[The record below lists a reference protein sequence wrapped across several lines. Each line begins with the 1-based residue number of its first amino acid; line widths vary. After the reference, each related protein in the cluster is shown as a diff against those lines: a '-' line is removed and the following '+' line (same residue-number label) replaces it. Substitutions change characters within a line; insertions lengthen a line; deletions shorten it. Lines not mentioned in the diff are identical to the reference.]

1 MPARSAASASVE
13 LLGAL
18 LEVRARRLLDPV
30 GAVPEVDR
38 VEVRGED
45 PILAPALLEL
55 PRERGLAHL
64 ARERPLVPDV
74 GVLDELLR
82 DRRAAFDDP
91 LLPDVLP
98 ERAPDAPHVDAV
110 VLEEALILDRDDRLA
125 HDRRDVLRST
135 RTRLSSPRSTASTDL
150 AVRRVDDR
158 VDVRAL
164 RGGVERGDLARD
176 RAHETERER
185 QRRQDDEDAQQA
197 PQDGAC
203 EPGAADA
210 ASPSLSEPA
219 RGRVLAPGRANS
231 RQRDLLTDGAGLWRP
246 GPRCQVESSAAVRL
260 RARGQLLTVDD
271 AERLAEQAV
280 TPEAWSYIVGGAGDE
295 RTLRWNREAF
305 SRFRLRP
312 RVLVDVSS
320 VSTETTVLGTP
331 VSMPVLVAPMA
342 FQQIAHEEGEVAM
355 ARGAAAA
362 GTLMC
367 LSTVATATPAEIAA
381 AAPGAPRWLQIYVFR
396 DRGVSDEVIAQALEA
411 GFSAL
416 VLTADLPVY
425 GIRHR
430 EARTGFEAPE
440 DDVPAIVAARERGG
454 ETDEH
459 HSLGLLESGLEWD
472 YVTELCERW
481 KVPVIVKGLVTA
493 EDAILACEHGAAG
506 VVVSNHGGRQ
516 LDGAIASLEALPEV
530 VEAVGDRA
538 EVYLDGGVRR
548 GTDVVMALALGAR
561 AVLVGRPAMYGL
573 AFGGAKGVEQVLEIL
588 REETENALALLGC
601 RSPAEVTAR
610 T

>member
-1 MPARSAASASVE
+1 ME
-13 LLGAL
+13 
-18 LEVRARRLLDPV
+18 
-30 GAVPEVDR
+30 
-38 VEVRGED
+38 
-45 PILAPALLEL
+45 
-55 PRERGLAHL
+55 
-64 ARERPLVPDV
+64 
-74 GVLDELLR
+74 
-82 DRRAAFDDP
+82 
-91 LLPDVLP
+91 
-98 ERAPDAPHVDAV
+98 
-110 VLEEALILDRDDRLA
+110 
-125 HDRRDVLRST
+125 
-135 RTRLSSPRSTASTDL
+135 
-150 AVRRVDDR
+150 
-158 VDVRAL
+158 
-164 RGGVERGDLARD
+164 
-176 RAHETERER
+176 
-185 QRRQDDEDAQQA
+185 
-197 PQDGAC
+197 
-203 EPGAADA
+203 
-210 ASPSLSEPA
+210 
-219 RGRVLAPGRANS
+219 
-231 RQRDLLTDGAGLWRP
+231 
-246 GPRCQVESSAAVRL
+246 
-260 RARGQLLTVDD
+260 QLLTVDD

-280 TPEAWSYIVGGAGDE
+280 TPEAWSYMVGGAGDE

-305 SRFRLRP
+305 SHFRLRP

-331 VSMPVLVAPMA
+331 VAMPALVAPMA

-355 ARGAAAA
+355 ARGAGAA

-367 LSTVATATPAEIAA
+367 VSTVATATPAEIAE

-430 EARTGFEAPE
+430 ESRTGFEAPE

-454 ETDEH
+454 DATEH

-472 YVTELCERW
+472 YVTELRERW
-481 KVPVIVKGLVTA
+481 KVPVLVKGLVTA
-493 EDAILACEHGAAG
+493 EDAHLACEHGAAG

-516 LDGAIASLEALPEV
+516 LDGAVASLEVLPEV

-561 AVLVGRPAMYGL
+561 AVLVGRPALYGL
-573 AFGGAKGVEQVLEIL
+573 AFGGSKGVEQVLEIL

-601 RSPAEVTAR
+601 RSPAEVTAAHVKQA
-610 T
+610 